1 MLVTGDVSG
10 TWNGWKH
17 WLLLGLVSIISG
29 LGIWVGPASTGATF
43 DEPTYLDCGLK
54 GWRERTHKPLMR
66 LGTMPLPADLATLPL
81 AVVEWGG
88 WKKWNLKEDFPLALR
103 IARTSSLV
111 FWCLLLVAVFGLC
124 QTIAGETAAW
134 ITVLLVCVEP
144 NFTGHAGLATT
155 DVASTASILLAWWA
169 FLSGIGHGVA
179 RRLILPGA
187 AFGFALFT
195 KASAL
200 AYVPILLLSSD
211 VAAWMKSGRER
222 SWTSFRTWIRERSLL
237 IGVGLATVFLLVGSG
252 WGTEPTFVK
261 WARGLPSGWFAET
274 MIRVSENL
282 RIFTN
287 AGEGLAQQIK
297 HNMRGHGA
305 YLLGVEAYRAFVW
318 YFPVLLLIKLTSAAI
333 LSLGLF
339 LGMAAWKR
347 DAFKSLHLLI
357 AFLILLAFSLN
368 CRVQIGIRLVF
379 PLLVMCYAL
388 CGSLLAHCWGSESK
402 LLKSLVVICLMG
414 HAIESLC
421 SFPNGLMF
429 ANIPAKSLAQP
440 DWLMADSNFDWGQGL
455 PHAKHEITNR
465 QANLPIG
472 LVYFGTDPLS
482 QDLTLF
488 RPEGPMGG
496 GWDSPESI
504 LKRYSGKTLL
514 VGATVA
520 RGAPLGAEYANFRL
534 AISQLPWKRV
544 GCMHFIAFPDG
555 NPSNQG
561 DLGRP

>member
-1 MLVTGDVSG
+1 MFAAGDVSR

-17 WLLLGLVSIISG
+17 WILLGLVSIISG

-43 DEPTYLDCGLK
+43 DEPTYLVCGLK

-66 LGTMPLPADLATLPL
+66 LGTMPLPADMATVPL
-81 AVVEWGG
+81 ALVEWAG
-88 WKKWNLKEDFPLALR
+88 WKQWNLKEDFPVAIR
-103 IARTSSLV
+103 IARTASLV

-124 QTIAGETAAW
+124 RKIAGETAAW

-144 NFTGHAGLATT
+144 NLTGHAGLATT

-169 FLSGIGHGVA
+169 FLSGVGHGIA
-179 RRLILPGA
+179 RRLILPGV

-200 AYVPILLLSSD
+200 AYVPLLLLSSD
-211 VAAWMKSGRER
+211 IVAWIKSGRE
-222 SWTSFRTWIRERSLL
+222 WNGPSFGTWIRERGLWA
-237 IGVGLATVFLLVGSG
+237 GVGLATVFLLVGSD
-252 WGTEPTFVK
+252 WGPEPTFVK

-282 RIFTN
+282 QIFTN

-305 YLLGVEAYRAFVW
+305 YLLGVEAHRAFIW
-318 YFPVLLLIKLTSAAI
+318 YFPALLLIKLTSAAI
-333 LSLGLF
+333 VSLGLF
-339 LGMAAWKR
+339 LVLVSWKKDVR
-347 DAFKSLHLLI
+347 KSSPLLI

-379 PLLVMCYAL
+379 LLLVLSYAV
-388 CGSLLAHCWGSESK
+388 CGLFLAWCWESDSK
-402 LLKSLVVICLMG
+402 FLKSLVVLCLTG

-429 ANIPAKSLAQP
+429 ANIPAKTLAQP

-455 PHAKHEITNR
+455 PHAKHEITNL
-465 QANLPIG
+465 QANLPVG
-472 LVYFGTDPLS
+472 LVYFGTDPVS
-482 QDLTLF
+482 QDGAWF
-488 RPEGPMGG
+488 RPEGPKGG
-496 GWDSPESI
+496 GWDSPESV
-504 LKRYSGKTLL
+504 LKRYAGKTLL

-520 RGAPLGAEYANFRL
+520 RGAPLGVEYANFRL

-544 GCMHFIAFPDG
+544 GCMHLIAFPDE
-555 NPSNQG
+555 NSSSQG
-561 DLGRP
+561 GLGRP